1 MKITNLKKMEMC
13 ITSTCN
19 LKCKHCY
26 QHFEKNK
33 YIISKDKVIE
43 IIDYACDHGCK
54 QLILSGGEIFTR
66 QDVYEILDYVFSK
79 DLELILVT
87 NGTLINLD
95 KIKRY
100 INKKLLFQISIDG
113 DEKWHDE
120 RRGKGNYSKTISTI
134 SKLKEFGFKVKAN
147 VTLDNDN
154 YKMIPSIINNELFDE
169 VTFLPVANVG
179 AAKLNN
185 LNQSCNELNE
195 CIEMLYK
202 NTPKTRTICDKC
214 SIFPNGLSIN
224 YDGFVY
230 PCSIARDFKMLPLGN
245 ILEKPIKDVIDEFCN
260 TKEAKQLFEYKG
272 NDQIEK
278 CKNCCKNKMCNQGCR
293 IKALKFSGSIYDA
306 DPFCCKVFNGEYK
319 DIDYSDLYW
328 GNK

>member
-54 QLILSGGEIFTR
+54 QLILSGGEVFTR
-66 QDVYEILDYVFSK
+66 QDIYEILDYVFSK

-87 NGTLINLD
+87 NGTLIDLE
-95 KIKRY
+95 KIKNY
-100 INKKLLFQISIDG
+100 IGKKLLFQISIDG

-120 RRGKGNYSKTISTI
+120 RRGKGNYSKTIDTI
-134 SKLKEFGFKVKAN
+134 KKLKEYGFKVKAN

-195 CIEMLYK
+195 CIEILYK

-224 YDGFVY
+224 YDGLVY
-230 PCSIARDFKMLPLGN
+230 PCSIARDFKILPIGN
-245 ILEKPIKDVIDEFCN
+245 IIEKPIHDVIDEFCN
-260 TKEAKQLFEYKG
+260 TKEAQQLFEYKG
-272 NDQIEK
+272 NNQIEK
-278 CKNCCKNKMCNQGCR
+278 CKNCSKNKMCNQGCR
-293 IKALKFSGSIYDA
+293 IRALKFSGNIYDA
-306 DPFCCKVFNGEYK
+306 DPFCCKIFNGEYK
-319 DIDYSDLYW
+319 NIDYSDLYW